1 MERRTKIV
9 CTLGPAVASQEG
21 ILRLVQDGMDVARMN
36 FSHGDHADH
45 EQNYRW
51 VREATDATGRAVG
64 VLGDLQGP
72 KIRLGR
78 FAEGATFW
86 ADGEEVRITVDDVEG
101 THDRVSTTYKHL
113 AKDAK
118 PGDRLLV
125 DDGKVALVCK
135 EVDGNDVVCEVVEGG
150 PVSNNKGVSLPGMD
164 ISVPALSE
172 KDIEDLRFGLKLGV
186 DFIALSFVRSP
197 QDVELVHQIMD
208 EEGRRVPVI
217 AKLEKPEAVEAL
229 ESIILAFDGIM
240 VARGDL
246 GVECPLEQV
255 PLVQKC
261 AIQIARE
268 NAKPVIVATQMLDS
282 MIENSRPTRAEASDV
297 ANAVL
302 DGADAVMLSG
312 ETSVGVDPHNVVRTM
327 SRIVTSA
334 ETDGKVPELA
344 HIPRTKRGVIS
355 YSARDIAERLNAKA
369 LVSFTSSGDTAKR
382 VARLR
387 SRLPLLVFT
396 PYQAVRSQLALTWG
410 AQTFLTPTMPST
422 DDMLAEIDN
431 QLLAMEQYNQDD
443 MMVVVAGTPP
453 GISGNTNMIHVH
465 LLGEETTAPPE
476 VLAAAEHA
484 KSLEEAEANLQR
496 AKANAAK
503 AEKAEE
509 DK

>member
-9 CTLGPAVASQEG
+9 CTLGPAVASQDA
-21 ILRLVQDGMDVARMN
+21 ILRLVQDGMNVARLNM
-36 FSHGDHADH
+36 SHGEHADH
-45 EQNYRW
+45 EQNYKW
-51 VREATDATGRAVG
+51 VRQATDKTGKAVG
-64 VLGDLQGP
+64 ILADLQGP

-78 FAEGATFW
+78 FTDGATVW
-86 ADGEEVRITVDDVEG
+86 NNGEIVRITIDDVEG
-101 THDRVSTTYKHL
+101 THDRVSTTYKGL

-172 KDIEDLRFGLKLGV
+172 KDIADLRFALKLGV

-197 QDVELVHQIMD
+197 QDVELVHAVMD

-217 AKLEKPEAVEAL
+217 AKLEKPEAIDAL
-229 ESIILAFDGIM
+229 ESIVLAFDGIM

-246 GVECPLEQV
+246 GVEVALEKV
-255 PLVQKC
+255 PLMQKR

-327 SRIVTSA
+327 ARIVAYA
-334 ETDGKVPELA
+334 ETDGHVPDLA

-369 LVSFTSSGDTAKR
+369 LVAFTSSGDTAKR
-382 VARLR
+382 VARLH
-387 SRLPLLVFT
+387 SHLPLLVFT
-396 PYQAVRSQLALTWG
+396 PSQAVRSQLALTWG
-410 AQTFLTPTMPST
+410 AETFLTPPIKDT
-422 DDMLAEIDN
+422 DDMLAQIDK
-431 QLLAMEQYNQDD
+431 QLLAMEQYSRDD
-443 MMVVVAGTPP
+443 MMVIVAGTPP
-453 GISGNTNMIHVH
+453 GVAGNTNMIHVH
-465 LLGEETTAPPE
+465 LLGEDTH
-476 VLAAAEHA
+476 V
-484 KSLEEAEANLQR
+484 
-496 AKANAAK
+496 
-503 AEKAEE
+503 
-509 DK
+509 